1 MMGHVIFYHFRCKNR
16 PTVFLLSQ
24 SCDVPSRY
32 HQSCRHLTSSTP
44 HLTKWEVV
52 IAHPQL
58 SSLYSLWLQ
67 GHSCGQL
74 SPGHYLVAITQ
85 AAAQATIPR
94 QHTRVL
100 NVIETFSFCCPWE
113 VGSAL
118 AERMELGDGIQSC
131 LLLATERFQLEM
143 TSIQTVD
150 GKS

>member
-1 MMGHVIFYHFRCKNR
+1 MHLQSLFGILTMGHVIFFPFQMQKQPNG
-16 PTVFLLSQ
+16 FS

-32 HQSCRHLTSSTP
+32 HQSCRHLSSSVP
-44 HLTKWEVV
+44 HITKWEVV

-85 AAAQATIPR
+85 AAAQSTIPR

-100 NVIETFSFCCPWE
+100 NVIRDF
-113 VGSAL
+113 
-118 AERMELGDGIQSC
+118 Q
-131 LLLATERFQLEM
+131 LLLPLGGRLR
-143 TSIQTVD
+143 SSRKD
-150 GKS
+150 GTG